1 MSWPRS
7 VASLAFWL
15 LLAAAPGVAS
25 AGVLESLN
33 LIRSQG
39 CEGKPGVEPPL
50 TRDPDVERV
59 AVEMSRGSTLR
70 EALARAGYRAKHSA
84 SLVVANTTSEL
95 SMQRVLR
102 DQFCGDIVNARLTK
116 AGIVEH
122 GGDAWIVLA
131 APFITPAAEDS
142 ARVAAMVL
150 ELVNEARSHKRRCGM
165 RSYRPVGPVK
175 LVTALNR
182 AALRH
187 AEDMA
192 RHSFMG
198 HVGRDGSVPGDRALR
213 AGYSWRAIGEN
224 VAQGSNTPE
233 QAVAD
238 WLASPEHCATLMNG
252 TYSEMGV
259 AFAVNPDS
267 AAGIYWSQV
276 FASPR

>member
-1 MSWPRS
+1 MNRS
-7 VASLAFWL
+7 RTAAWLSLFLSLAAL
-15 LLAAAPGVAS
+15 PGAVSADVLA
-25 AGVLESLN
+25 SLN

-39 CEGKPGVEPPL
+39 CDGQPGVQL
-50 TRDPDVERV
+50 LLMRDAEVERV
-59 AVEMSRGSTLR
+59 AHEMSRGATLR
-70 EALARAGYRAKHSA
+70 EALARAGYQAKHSA
-84 SLVVANTTSEL
+84 SLVVANATSEL

-102 DQFCGDIVNARLTK
+102 DEFCGDIVNAALTQ
-116 AGIVEH
+116 AGIIED
-122 GGDAWIVLA
+122 GGNAWIVLA
-131 APFITPAAEDS
+131 APFVTPAPEEG
-142 ARVAAMVL
+142 ARVAARVL
-150 ELVNEARSHKRRCGM
+150 ELVNQARAGKRRCGM

-192 RHSFMG
+192 QHSFMG
-198 HVGRDGSVPGDRALR
+198 HTGRDGSAPGDRALR

-259 AFAVNPDS
+259 AFAVNPNS